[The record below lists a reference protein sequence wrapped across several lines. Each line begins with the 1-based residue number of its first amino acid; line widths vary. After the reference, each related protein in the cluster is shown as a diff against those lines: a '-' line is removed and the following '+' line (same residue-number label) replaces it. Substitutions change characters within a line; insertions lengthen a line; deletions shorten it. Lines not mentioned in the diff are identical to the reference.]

1 MIQCNM
7 HVVAKINYLT
17 FTYKS
22 ADVAILSDNDRA
34 CLHLAFYFLDPNEN
48 RPIITGTRNFHY
60 FS

>member
-17 FTYKS
+17 FTCKS
-22 ADVAILSDNDRA
+22 ADNDRA
-34 CLHLAFYFLDPNEN
+34 CLHLALYFLDPNEN
-48 RPIITGTRNFHY
+48 RPSIITGTRNFRY